1 MTILRAPSAAFEMIV
16 DDETGGV
23 VMRLEAKHG
32 WKEITTYVP
41 VLKAR
46 VLYNRLILAYEQD
59 GRYGFTNDLAIEG
72 DRGSYVYIGPI
83 FPMLLRRLE
92 LMAKRMKHEYGEEKY
107 AIMIWSMVDEARARL
122 SNGPARREETQVG
135 DDKIYNLIEQADR
148 CRKEVVLCL
157 LGKPGIG
164 KTEAVERFAKDHGR
178 NVVHIIASQ
187 ILPSEVS
194 GMTMPNQ
201 ETKSMDIFDHY
212 RLSHMRDGDIL
223 FFDELL
229 KGQQQVLNACLTLIQ
244 ERRLMSGTKLP
255 DVLII
260 AAANPLP
267 NPMQLPLEI
276 RQRFMF
282 VNVAWDK
289 GSWCDYMADLG
300 FEDRDSID
308 ALSFMIASKMEE
320 GTNWN
325 TLTPRT
331 ATKLCIWLR
340 DSDCSLAVRDY
351 IRAEFGADV
360 LKAIRDAACGKQVD
374 SAEKQMADTV
384 ISVLTPIWHDRD
396 YAEKD
401 ELYEVIEKARKIS
414 SQGDTDVSELASM
427 LEKLPEWEEIKKIL
441 SETEIKKDE
450 IEF

>member
-1 MTILRAPSAAFEMIV
+1 MILLKAPSVSLTININGN
-16 DDETGGV
+16 GGV
-23 VMRLEAKHG
+23 VLHLDSIDGERQGYNLYHPHIKARFKDNQWLIFEYEHGNVVFIETLWMGPLHGKSIDIDYYKYAFAGILKKIAERISESNVDLKLAWGLFKFVNELEYRIGREEEEEAK
-32 WKEITTYVP
+32 
-41 VLKAR
+41 L
-46 VLYNRLILAYEQD
+46 
-59 GRYGFTNDLAIEG
+59 ND
-72 DRGSYVYIGPI
+72 DR
-83 FPMLLRRLE
+83 
-92 LMAKRMKHEYGEEKY
+92 
-107 AIMIWSMVDEARARL
+107 
-122 SNGPARREETQVG
+122 
-135 DDKIYNLIEQADR
+135 IYNLIEQADK

-164 KTEAVERFAKDHGR
+164 KTEAVERFARDHGR

-282 VNVAWDK
+282 VNVTWDK
-289 GSWCDYMADLG
+289 GSWCDYMEGLG
-300 FEDRDSID
+300 FDNRDSVD

-331 ATKLCIWLR
+331 ATKLCLWLR

-351 IRAEFGADV
+351 IKAEFGADV

-427 LEKLPEWEEIKKIL
+427 LEKLPEWEEIKKVL